1 MEDTPLCRPSF
12 ALDEAAPEP
21 AKRRGSL
28 FGVVLMPAVVAL
40 ACFGF
45 SRGIVARG
53 GAVGAAGGRRREGK
67 QVERAKGAEEGAE
80 SARGRQRGGA

>member
-45 SRGIVARG
+45 SRGIVASE
-53 GAVGAAGGRRREGK
+53 VAAQKAGEH
-67 QVERAKGAEEGAE
+67 V
-80 SARGRQRGGA
+80 